1 MGEISGLTRRLDPRM
16 IQKIHQLVAKGVSS
30 TREMERSLKL
40 YVEDEVFRNKTCPSF
55 LDRQWFP
62 KRKDIRN
69 HMSAATK
76 KLRLSSCDQ
85 QNLALLIEE
94 WKRHTPSDSFFYR
107 KHHTTDTETK
117 EFLYVHQ
124 TAWQKQMLNKYGNHL
139 FLLDATYKT
148 SRYSL
153 PLFFLC
159 VKTNV
164 NYQIVGSFIIQRE
177 TQISIFEALQI
188 LSSWNPGWIPS
199 NAMCDFSNEEIKAI
213 EELFPG
219 KLSACF

>member
-1 MGEISGLTRRLDPRM
+1 MHTSLLSCIFNIVLKILT
-16 IQKIHQLVAKGVSS
+16 
-30 TREMERSLKL
+30 
-40 YVEDEVFRNKTCPSF
+40 
-55 LDRQWFP
+55 
-62 KRKDIRN
+62 
-69 HMSAATK
+69 
-76 KLRLSSCDQ
+76 
-85 QNLALLIEE
+85 
-94 WKRHTPSDSFFYR
+94 R

-219 KLSACF
+219 KLSACFWSRFLPFLLIIKIIRVFKW